1 MTNNDIQ
8 PDFGEREDIRECC
21 VSLRIGSE
29 DLDPTEINVI
39 LDLVATRSFRKGE
52 QGVSKTG
59 RVMTYPIGMWH
70 FSTES
75 NKSKSLEQH
84 CQQLPRALNDHADA
98 LTNLRQSDR
107 FRISLVVWWDSCGGR
122 HGGFDIPGDTIS
134 RLAVLVDDVAVHF
147 M

>member
-1 MTNNDIQ
+1 MTDNDIQ
-8 PDFGEREDIRECC
+8 PDFGDREDILGSC

-52 QGVSKTG
+52 QYVSKTG
-59 RVMTYPIGMWH
+59 RVMTHPIGMWH

-84 CQQLPRALNDHADA
+84 CQQLLRALYDRTDA

-107 FRISLVVWWDSCGGR
+107 
-122 HGGFDIPGDTIS
+122 
-134 RLAVLVDDVAVHF
+134 
-147 M
+147 